1 MFFGEICD
9 ANHLFF
15 SKLLLLRKI
24 TMQDRLPNSKKIAVY
39 IHEVWVS
46 NLKDVNLILF
56 KGVT

>member
-1 MFFGEICD
+1 
-9 ANHLFF
+9 
-15 SKLLLLRKI
+15 
-24 TMQDRLPNSKKIAVY
+24 MQNRLPNSKKIAVY